1 MHFNK
6 RKYLAAI
13 LSMAFAMSLLLNS
26 FSVQT
31 FALDSLAEHE
41 GSAQEQEGEMSVP
54 AQDEASQPQAAAEDL
69 TEQDE
74 AQLQLKMQI
83 ADLLEQSAQV
93 GQMTEQELETIQ
105 EQIQAV
111 TVQPLAQQEEAEP
124 DLELETMLEQLAN
137 AQAAVEDMSMA
148 YQAQREGWLDQ
159 LPQTGKENSWR
170 YQNGERLE
178 QNAPAEIMT
187 LSLTEGVT
195 VFNSNGYWGID
206 VSHHQGEVNWE
217 AVKAAGID
225 FAVIRCGYGDDL
237 VSQDDRQW
245 HRNVSECERLGIP
258 YGVYL
263 YSYATDTNMAASEAA
278 HTLRLLEG
286 HNPDLP
292 VFYDMEENRQLVLG
306 VAGLAELARTYCD
319 TLVAAGYDVGVYA
332 SLNWWQYY
340 LTDPVFENWYR
351 WIAEW
356 RSSCTYTGRYEM
368 WQYTDCGTINGIN
381 SVVDMNYW
389 YAPLKD
395 VLEVQSGVYTISSAM
410 DDKKVLD
417 IKGLSQKDGAVLQ
430 VWNSGNKAHQQFI
443 VEHQGNGYYSIL
455 NLNSGKAL
463 DVKGKSKEPGAAV
476 QQWKYGGG
484 AHQLWYFE
492 DAGNGYCYIRSKDSG
507 MYLSLSGNK
516 ADNGTRIVMAKKS
529 SSNALKFKLNKVGN
543 PNPLQEGTYVIAS
556 AADTTK
562 VLDVHK
568 ASKGNGANIQL
579 YNYYGVKSQQFVL
592 KKQENGQ
599 YVITNV
605 NSGKALDVKSAS
617 KASGANVQQWSN
629 GNAAHQIWYLV
640 DAGDGTY
647 YIRNKNSGMYL
658 NAAGAAADNT
668 NINVTTFTGAETQKF
683 VIKKATDVNTVSS
696 GVYTI
701 SSAMNSKQVLDIKA
715 RSQTNG
721 AALQVWSN
729 GNGAHQQFIVE
740 YKGSGYYSI
749 LNVNSGKALD
759 VKGRSK
765 NPGAVVQQW
774 KYGSGAHQ
782 LWYFEDAGNGYF
794 YIRSKD
800 SGMYLSLSV
809 NKADNGTRIVMAKKS
824 SSNALK
830 FKLNKK

>member
-1 MHFNK
+1 
-6 RKYLAAI
+6 
-13 LSMAFAMSLLLNS
+13 
-26 FSVQT
+26 
-31 FALDSLAEHE
+31 
-41 GSAQEQEGEMSVP
+41 MSVP

-187 LSLTEGVT
+187 LSLTEGVN

-368 WQYTDCGTINGIN
+368 WQYTDCGTISGIN
-381 SVVDMNYW
+381 GVVDMNYW
-389 YAPLKD
+389 YEPIGVKEDGLYKD
-395 VLEVQSGVYTISSAM
+395 QITGEWHYYKDGKIARDYTGLVKYQSGSYYYVDKGVIDWGYTGIAQYNQGGYYYVKSGKLDWGYSGMASGCGM
-410 DDKKVLD
+410 TGYIAKGRLDTSKNGLIKVGSTWYNFE
-417 IKGLSQKDGAVLQ
+417 KGAVLQ
-430 VWNSGNKAHQQFI
+430 NYTGLVKYKSGSYYYVNKGIIDWGHTGIAQYN
-443 VEHQGNGYYSIL
+443 QGGYYYVK
-455 NLNSGKAL
+455 SGKL
-463 DVKGKSKEPGAAV
+463 DWS
-476 QQWKYGGG
+476 Y
-484 AHQLWYFE
+484 
-492 DAGNGYCYIRSKDSG
+492 SG
-507 MYLSLSGNK
+507 MATGCGMTAYIAKGRLDTSKNGLVKVSGVWYNFEKGVANTSHTGLAPYQSGSYYYVNK
-516 ADNGTRIVMAKKS
+516 GQLNYSYTGMATGYGLTGYVVNGRLDTSK
-529 SSNALKFKLNKVGN
+529 NGLLKVGN
-543 PNPLQEGTYVIAS
+543 DWYNFKKGLVDTQYTGLVRYQSGSYYYVNEG
-556 AADTTK
+556 
-562 VLDVHK
+562 VLDRSYTGITRYQQGGYYYVK
-568 ASKGNGANIQL
+568 NGKLDRSYTGLATGQGKTGYIVKGCLDSSK
-579 YNYYGVKSQQFVL
+579 
-592 KKQENGQ
+592 
-599 YVITNV
+599 
-605 NSGKALDVKSAS
+605 
-617 KASGANVQQWSN
+617 
-629 GNAAHQIWYLV
+629 
-640 DAGDGTY
+640 
-647 YIRNKNSGMYL
+647 
-658 NAAGAAADNT
+658 
-668 NINVTTFTGAETQKF
+668 
-683 VIKKATDVNTVSS
+683 
-696 GVYTI
+696 
-701 SSAMNSKQVLDIKA
+701 
-715 RSQTNG
+715 
-721 AALQVWSN
+721 
-729 GNGAHQQFIVE
+729 NGAHQINNTWYTFQN
-740 YKGSGYYSI
+740 GW
-749 LNVNSGKALD
+749 
-759 VKGRSK
+759 
-765 NPGAVVQQW
+765 VV
-774 KYGSGAHQ
+774 
-782 LWYFEDAGNGYF
+782 
-794 YIRSKD
+794 
-800 SGMYLSLSV
+800 
-809 NKADNGTRIVMAKKS
+809 
-824 SSNALK
+824 
-830 FKLNKK
+830 

>member
-83 ADLLEQSAQV
+83 ADLLEQTAQV
-93 GQMTEQELETIQ
+93 GQMTEQELATVQ

-111 TVQPLAQQEEAEP
+111 AVQPLAQQEEAEP
-124 DLELETMLEQLAN
+124 DLELETMMEQLAN

-263 YSYATDTNMAASEAA
+263 YSYATDASMAASEAA

-306 VAGLAELARTYCD
+306 ASGLAELARTYCD

-368 WQYTDCGTINGIN
+368 WQYTDCGTISGI
-381 SVVDMNYW
+381 SGVVDMNYW
-389 YAPLKD
+389 YEPIGVKEDGLYKD
-395 VLEVQSGVYTISSAM
+395 QITGEWHYYKDGKIARDYTGLVKYQSGSYYYVDKGVIDWGYTGIAQYNQGGYYYVKSGKLDWGYSGMASGCGM
-410 DDKKVLD
+410 TGYIAKGRLDTSKNGLIKVGSTWYNFE
-417 IKGLSQKDGAVLQ
+417 KGAVLQ
-430 VWNSGNKAHQQFI
+430 NYTGLVKYKSGSYYYVNKGIIDWGHTGIAQYN
-443 VEHQGNGYYSIL
+443 QGGYYYVK
-455 NLNSGKAL
+455 SGKL
-463 DVKGKSKEPGAAV
+463 DWS
-476 QQWKYGGG
+476 Y
-484 AHQLWYFE
+484 
-492 DAGNGYCYIRSKDSG
+492 SG
-507 MYLSLSGNK
+507 MATGCGMTAYIAKGRLDTSKNGLVKVSGVWYNFEKGVANTSHTGLAPYQSGSYYYVNK
-516 ADNGTRIVMAKKS
+516 GQLNYSYTGMATGYGLTGYVVNGRLDTSK
-529 SSNALKFKLNKVGN
+529 NGLLKVGN
-543 PNPLQEGTYVIAS
+543 DWYNFKKGLVDTQYTGLVRYQSGSYYYVNEG
-556 AADTTK
+556 
-562 VLDVHK
+562 VLDRSYTGITRYQQGGYYYVK
-568 ASKGNGANIQL
+568 NGKLDRSYTGLATGQGKTGYIVKGCLDSSK
-579 YNYYGVKSQQFVL
+579 
-592 KKQENGQ
+592 
-599 YVITNV
+599 
-605 NSGKALDVKSAS
+605 
-617 KASGANVQQWSN
+617 
-629 GNAAHQIWYLV
+629 
-640 DAGDGTY
+640 
-647 YIRNKNSGMYL
+647 
-658 NAAGAAADNT
+658 
-668 NINVTTFTGAETQKF
+668 
-683 VIKKATDVNTVSS
+683 
-696 GVYTI
+696 
-701 SSAMNSKQVLDIKA
+701 
-715 RSQTNG
+715 
-721 AALQVWSN
+721 
-729 GNGAHQQFIVE
+729 NGAHQINNTWYTFQN
-740 YKGSGYYSI
+740 GW
-749 LNVNSGKALD
+749 
-759 VKGRSK
+759 
-765 NPGAVVQQW
+765 VV
-774 KYGSGAHQ
+774 
-782 LWYFEDAGNGYF
+782 
-794 YIRSKD
+794 
-800 SGMYLSLSV
+800 
-809 NKADNGTRIVMAKKS
+809 
-824 SSNALK
+824 
-830 FKLNKK
+830 

>member
-93 GQMTEQELETIQ
+93 GQMTEQELETVQ

-137 AQAAVEDMSMA
+137 AQAAVEDMTMA

-187 LSLTEGVT
+187 LSLTEGVN

-263 YSYATDTNMAASEAA
+263 YSYATDASMAASEAA

-306 VAGLAELARTYCD
+306 PAGLAELARTYCD
-319 TLVAAGYDVGVYA
+319 ILVAAGYDVGVYA

-368 WQYTDCGTINGIN
+368 WQYTDCGTISGIN
-381 SVVDMNYW
+381 GVVDMNYW
-389 YAPLKD
+389 YEPIGVKEDGLYKD
-395 VLEVQSGVYTISSAM
+395 QITGEWHYYKDGKIARDYTGLVKYQSGSYYYVDKGVIDWGYTGIAQYNQGGYYYVKSGKLDWGYSGMASGCGM
-410 DDKKVLD
+410 TGYIAKGRLDTSKNGLIKVGSTWYNFE
-417 IKGLSQKDGAVLQ
+417 KGAVLQ
-430 VWNSGNKAHQQFI
+430 NYTGLVKYKSGSYYYVNKGIIDWGHTGIAQYN
-443 VEHQGNGYYSIL
+443 QGGYYYIK
-455 NLNSGKAL
+455 SGKL
-463 DVKGKSKEPGAAV
+463 DWS
-476 QQWKYGGG
+476 Y
-484 AHQLWYFE
+484 
-492 DAGNGYCYIRSKDSG
+492 SG
-507 MYLSLSGNK
+507 MATGCGMTAYIAKGRLDTSKNGLVKVSGVWYNFEKGVANTSHTGLAPYQSGSYYYVNK
-516 ADNGTRIVMAKKS
+516 GQLNYSYTGMATGYGLTGYVVNGRLDTSK
-529 SSNALKFKLNKVGN
+529 NGLLKVGN
-543 PNPLQEGTYVIAS
+543 DWYNFKKGLVDTQYTGLVRYQSGSYYYVNEG
-556 AADTTK
+556 
-562 VLDVHK
+562 VLDRSYTGITRYQQGGYYYVK
-568 ASKGNGANIQL
+568 NGKLDRSYTGLATGQGKTGYIVKGCLDSSK
-579 YNYYGVKSQQFVL
+579 
-592 KKQENGQ
+592 
-599 YVITNV
+599 
-605 NSGKALDVKSAS
+605 
-617 KASGANVQQWSN
+617 
-629 GNAAHQIWYLV
+629 
-640 DAGDGTY
+640 
-647 YIRNKNSGMYL
+647 
-658 NAAGAAADNT
+658 
-668 NINVTTFTGAETQKF
+668 
-683 VIKKATDVNTVSS
+683 
-696 GVYTI
+696 
-701 SSAMNSKQVLDIKA
+701 
-715 RSQTNG
+715 
-721 AALQVWSN
+721 
-729 GNGAHQQFIVE
+729 NGAHQINNTWYTFQN
-740 YKGSGYYSI
+740 GW
-749 LNVNSGKALD
+749 
-759 VKGRSK
+759 
-765 NPGAVVQQW
+765 VV
-774 KYGSGAHQ
+774 
-782 LWYFEDAGNGYF
+782 
-794 YIRSKD
+794 
-800 SGMYLSLSV
+800 
-809 NKADNGTRIVMAKKS
+809 
-824 SSNALK
+824 
-830 FKLNKK
+830 

>member
-93 GQMTEQELETIQ
+93 GQMTEQELETVQ

-263 YSYATDTNMAASEAA
+263 YSYATDASMAASEAA

-306 VAGLAELARTYCD
+306 ASGLAELARTYCD

-368 WQYTDCGTINGIN
+368 WQYTDCGTISGIN
-381 SVVDMNYW
+381 GVVDMNYW
-389 YAPLKD
+389 YEPIGVKEDGLYKD
-395 VLEVQSGVYTISSAM
+395 QITGEWHYYKDGKIARDYTGLVKYQSGSYYYVDKGVIDWGYTGIAQYNQGGYYYVKSGKLDWGYRGMASGCGMTGYIAKGRL
-410 DDKKVLD
+410 DTSKNGLIKVGSTWYNFE
-417 IKGLSQKDGAVLQ
+417 KGAVLQ
-430 VWNSGNKAHQQFI
+430 NYTGLVKYKSGSYYYVNKGIIDWGYTGIAQYN
-443 VEHQGNGYYSIL
+443 QGGYYYVK
-455 NLNSGKAL
+455 SGKL
-463 DVKGKSKEPGAAV
+463 DWS
-476 QQWKYGGG
+476 Y
-484 AHQLWYFE
+484 
-492 DAGNGYCYIRSKDSG
+492 SG
-507 MYLSLSGNK
+507 MATGCGMTAYIAKGRLDTSKNGLVKVSGVWYNFEKGVANTSHTGLAPYQSGSYYYVNK
-516 ADNGTRIVMAKKS
+516 GQLNYSYTGMATGYGLTGYVVNGRLDTSK
-529 SSNALKFKLNKVGN
+529 NGLLKVGN
-543 PNPLQEGTYVIAS
+543 DWYNFKKGLVDTQYTGLVRYQSGSYYYVNEG
-556 AADTTK
+556 
-562 VLDVHK
+562 VLDRSYTGITRYQQGGYYYVK
-568 ASKGNGANIQL
+568 NGKLDRSYTGLATGQGKTGYIVKGCLDSSK
-579 YNYYGVKSQQFVL
+579 
-592 KKQENGQ
+592 
-599 YVITNV
+599 
-605 NSGKALDVKSAS
+605 
-617 KASGANVQQWSN
+617 
-629 GNAAHQIWYLV
+629 
-640 DAGDGTY
+640 
-647 YIRNKNSGMYL
+647 
-658 NAAGAAADNT
+658 
-668 NINVTTFTGAETQKF
+668 
-683 VIKKATDVNTVSS
+683 
-696 GVYTI
+696 
-701 SSAMNSKQVLDIKA
+701 
-715 RSQTNG
+715 
-721 AALQVWSN
+721 
-729 GNGAHQQFIVE
+729 NGAHQINNTWYTFQN
-740 YKGSGYYSI
+740 GW
-749 LNVNSGKALD
+749 
-759 VKGRSK
+759 
-765 NPGAVVQQW
+765 VV
-774 KYGSGAHQ
+774 
-782 LWYFEDAGNGYF
+782 
-794 YIRSKD
+794 
-800 SGMYLSLSV
+800 
-809 NKADNGTRIVMAKKS
+809 
-824 SSNALK
+824 
-830 FKLNKK
+830 

>member
-263 YSYATDTNMAASEAA
+263 YSYATDASMAASEAA

-306 VAGLAELARTYCD
+306 ASGLAELARTYCD

-368 WQYTDCGTINGIN
+368 WQYTDCGTINGI
-381 SVVDMNYW
+381 SGVVDMNYW
-389 YAPLKD
+389 YEPIGVKEDGLYKD
-395 VLEVQSGVYTISSAM
+395 QITGEWHYYKDGKIARDYTGLVKYQSGSYYYVDKGVIDWGYTGIAQYNQGGYYYVKSGKLDWGYSGMASGCGM
-410 DDKKVLD
+410 TGYIAKGRLDTSKNGLIKVGSTWYNFE
-417 IKGLSQKDGAVLQ
+417 KGAVLQ
-430 VWNSGNKAHQQFI
+430 NYTGLVKYKSGSYYYVNKGIIDWGHTGIAQYN
-443 VEHQGNGYYSIL
+443 QGGYYYVK
-455 NLNSGKAL
+455 SGKL
-463 DVKGKSKEPGAAV
+463 DWS
-476 QQWKYGGG
+476 Y
-484 AHQLWYFE
+484 
-492 DAGNGYCYIRSKDSG
+492 SG
-507 MYLSLSGNK
+507 MATGCGMTAYIAKGRLDTSKNGLVKVSGVWYNFEKGVANTSHTGLAPYQSGSYYYVNK
-516 ADNGTRIVMAKKS
+516 GQLNYSYTGMATGYGLTGYVVNGRLDTSK
-529 SSNALKFKLNKVGN
+529 NGLLKVGN
-543 PNPLQEGTYVIAS
+543 DWYNFKKGLVDTQYTGLVRYQSGSYYYVNEG
-556 AADTTK
+556 
-562 VLDVHK
+562 VLDRSYTGITRYQQGGYYYVK
-568 ASKGNGANIQL
+568 NGKLDRSYTGLATGQGKTGYIVKGCLDSSK
-579 YNYYGVKSQQFVL
+579 
-592 KKQENGQ
+592 
-599 YVITNV
+599 
-605 NSGKALDVKSAS
+605 
-617 KASGANVQQWSN
+617 
-629 GNAAHQIWYLV
+629 
-640 DAGDGTY
+640 
-647 YIRNKNSGMYL
+647 
-658 NAAGAAADNT
+658 
-668 NINVTTFTGAETQKF
+668 
-683 VIKKATDVNTVSS
+683 
-696 GVYTI
+696 
-701 SSAMNSKQVLDIKA
+701 
-715 RSQTNG
+715 
-721 AALQVWSN
+721 
-729 GNGAHQQFIVE
+729 NGAHQINNTWYTFQN
-740 YKGSGYYSI
+740 GW
-749 LNVNSGKALD
+749 
-759 VKGRSK
+759 
-765 NPGAVVQQW
+765 VV
-774 KYGSGAHQ
+774 
-782 LWYFEDAGNGYF
+782 
-794 YIRSKD
+794 
-800 SGMYLSLSV
+800 
-809 NKADNGTRIVMAKKS
+809 
-824 SSNALK
+824 
-830 FKLNKK
+830 

>member
-263 YSYATDTNMAASEAA
+263 YSYATDASMAASEAA

-306 VAGLAELARTYCD
+306 ASGLAELARTYCD

-368 WQYTDCGTINGIN
+368 WQYTDCGTISGI
-381 SVVDMNYW
+381 SGVVDMNYW
-389 YAPLKD
+389 YEPIGVKEDGLYKD
-395 VLEVQSGVYTISSAM
+395 QITGEWHYYKDGKIARDYTGLVKYQSGSYYYVDKGVIDWGYTGIAQYNQGGYYYVKSGKLDWGYSGMASGCGM
-410 DDKKVLD
+410 TGYIAKGRLDTSKNGLIKVGSTWYNFE
-417 IKGLSQKDGAVLQ
+417 KGAVLQ
-430 VWNSGNKAHQQFI
+430 NYTGLVKYKSGSYYYVNKGIIDWGHTGIAQYN
-443 VEHQGNGYYSIL
+443 QGGYYYVK
-455 NLNSGKAL
+455 SGKL
-463 DVKGKSKEPGAAV
+463 DWS
-476 QQWKYGGG
+476 Y
-484 AHQLWYFE
+484 
-492 DAGNGYCYIRSKDSG
+492 SG
-507 MYLSLSGNK
+507 MATGCGMTAYIAKGRLDTSKNGLVKVSGVWYNFEKGVANTSHTGLAPYQSGSYYYVNK
-516 ADNGTRIVMAKKS
+516 GQLNYSYTGMATGYGLTGYVVNGRLDTSK
-529 SSNALKFKLNKVGN
+529 NGLLKVGN
-543 PNPLQEGTYVIAS
+543 DWYNFKKGLVDTQYTGLVRYQSGSYYYVNEG
-556 AADTTK
+556 
-562 VLDVHK
+562 VLDRSYTGITRYQQGGYYYVK
-568 ASKGNGANIQL
+568 NGKLDRSYTGLATGQGKTGYIVKGCLDSSK
-579 YNYYGVKSQQFVL
+579 
-592 KKQENGQ
+592 
-599 YVITNV
+599 
-605 NSGKALDVKSAS
+605 
-617 KASGANVQQWSN
+617 
-629 GNAAHQIWYLV
+629 
-640 DAGDGTY
+640 
-647 YIRNKNSGMYL
+647 
-658 NAAGAAADNT
+658 
-668 NINVTTFTGAETQKF
+668 
-683 VIKKATDVNTVSS
+683 
-696 GVYTI
+696 
-701 SSAMNSKQVLDIKA
+701 
-715 RSQTNG
+715 
-721 AALQVWSN
+721 
-729 GNGAHQQFIVE
+729 NGAHQINNTWYTFQN
-740 YKGSGYYSI
+740 GW
-749 LNVNSGKALD
+749 
-759 VKGRSK
+759 
-765 NPGAVVQQW
+765 VV
-774 KYGSGAHQ
+774 
-782 LWYFEDAGNGYF
+782 
-794 YIRSKD
+794 
-800 SGMYLSLSV
+800 
-809 NKADNGTRIVMAKKS
+809 
-824 SSNALK
+824 
-830 FKLNKK
+830 

>member
-93 GQMTEQELETIQ
+93 GQMTEQELETVQ

-306 VAGLAELARTYCD
+306 ASGLAELARTYCD

-340 LTDPVFENWYR
+340 LTDSVFENWHR
-351 WIAEW
+351 WVAEW

-381 SVVDMNYW
+381 GYVDMNYW
-389 YAPLKD
+389 YGTAPQEFIKD
-395 VLEVQSGVYTISSAM
+395 GLYYDSSDNLWHYYKRGEGRVDYTGLAQAPSGRWCYVKNGVVDWSHTGLVQAPSGRWCYVKNGVVDWSHTGLVQAPSGRWCYVTDGVVNWSYTGLVWSFVTERWCYVSGGIVDWSYTGLATAPSGRLCYVANGVVDWSYTGLVWSAATEQWCYVVSGAVDWSYTGLATAPSGRWCYVENGVINWNYTGFHETKDGENYYVKNGVWQKDYLGLVWFDDKGKWLFIQGGKWDTEFEGLVKAPSGRLCYVNEGVIDWMYNGQAQTISG
-410 DDKKVLD
+410 D
-417 IKGLSQKDGAVLQ
+417 
-430 VWNSGNKAHQQFI
+430 
-443 VEHQGNGYYSIL
+443 
-455 NLNSGKAL
+455 
-463 DVKGKSKEPGAAV
+463 
-476 QQWKYGGG
+476 
-484 AHQLWYFE
+484 WY
-492 DAGNGYCYIRSKDSG
+492 
-507 MYLSLSGNK
+507 M
-516 ADNGTRIVMAKKS
+516 V
-529 SSNALKFKLNKVGN
+529 
-543 PNPLQEGTYVIAS
+543 
-556 AADTTK
+556 
-562 VLDVHK
+562 
-568 ASKGNGANIQL
+568 
-579 YNYYGVKSQQFVL
+579 
-592 KKQENGQ
+592 ENG
-599 YVITNV
+599 V
-605 NSGKALDVKSAS
+605 
-617 KASGANVQQWSN
+617 
-629 GNAAHQIWYLV
+629 
-640 DAGDGTY
+640 
-647 YIRNKNSGMYL
+647 
-658 NAAGAAADNT
+658 
-668 NINVTTFTGAETQKF
+668 
-683 VIKKATDVNTVSS
+683 ATE
-696 GVYTI
+696 
-701 SSAMNSKQVLDIKA
+701 K
-715 RSQTNG
+715 
-721 AALQVWSN
+721 
-729 GNGAHQQFIVE
+729 VE
-740 YKGSGYYSI
+740 
-749 LNVNSGKALD
+749 A
-759 VKGRSK
+759 
-765 NPGAVVQQW
+765 
-774 KYGSGAHQ
+774 
-782 LWYFEDAGNGYF
+782 
-794 YIRSKD
+794 
-800 SGMYLSLSV
+800 
-809 NKADNGTRIVMAKKS
+809 
-824 SSNALK
+824 
-830 FKLNKK
+830 

>member
-217 AVKAAGID
+217 AIKAAGID

-263 YSYATDTNMAASEAA
+263 YSYATDASMAASEAA

-356 RSSCTYTGRYEM
+356 RSSCTYTGRYEV
-368 WQYTDCGTINGIN
+368 WQYTDCGTIDGITGL
-381 SVVDMNYW
+381 VDMNYLYSDLPGEQNGLFKNPIDGNW
-389 YAPLKD
+389 YYYKNGKMDTSYTGMVAFGKD
-395 VLEVQSGVYTISSAM
+395 WFYVKNG
-410 DDKKVLD
+410 VLD
-417 IKGLSQKDGAVLQ
+417 RKYTGLVQQDKEWWYVEKGE
-430 VWNSGNKAHQQFI
+430 WNKAYTGLAACNNR
-443 VEHQGNGYYSIL
+443 QGYVRKGYLY
-455 NLNSGKAL
+455 
-463 DVKGKSKEPGAAV
+463 
-476 QQWKYGGG
+476 
-484 AHQLWYFE
+484 
-492 DAGNGYCYIRSKDSG
+492 
-507 MYLSLSGNK
+507 
-516 ADNGTRIVMAKKS
+516 T
-529 SSNALKFKLNKVGN
+529 
-543 PNPLQEGTYVIAS
+543 
-556 AADTTK
+556 
-562 VLDVHK
+562 
-568 ASKGNGANIQL
+568 KGNGLTKINSVW
-579 YNYYGVKSQQFVL
+579 YYLKDGWVRQDYTGMVALGEDWFYVKNGMLDRSYTGLGPNENDLWYIKKGQWLSDFTGSL
-592 KKQENGQ
+592 KIEDE
-599 YVITNV
+599 I
-605 NSGKALDVKSAS
+605 
-617 KASGANVQQWSN
+617 
-629 GNAAHQIWYLV
+629 
-640 DAGDGTY
+640 Y
-647 YIRNKNSGMYL
+647 YIEKG
-658 NAAGAAADNT
+658 
-668 NINVTTFTGAETQKF
+668 V
-683 VIKKATDVNTVSS
+683 VIS
-696 GVYTI
+696 
-701 SSAMNSKQVLDIKA
+701 
-715 RSQTNG
+715 R
-721 AALQVWSN
+721 
-729 GNGAHQQFIVE
+729 
-740 YKGSGYYSI
+740 
-749 LNVNSGKALD
+749 
-759 VKGRSK
+759 
-765 NPGAVVQQW
+765 
-774 KYGSGAHQ
+774 
-782 LWYFEDAGNGYF
+782 
-794 YIRSKD
+794 
-800 SGMYLSLSV
+800 
-809 NKADNGTRIVMAKKS
+809 
-824 SSNALK
+824 
-830 FKLNKK
+830 

>member
-13 LSMAFAMSLLLNS
+13 LSMVFSMSLLLNS
-26 FSVQT
+26 FSIQA

-83 ADLLEQSAQV
+83 ADLLEQTAQV
-93 GQMTEQELETIQ
+93 GQMTEQELATVQ

-111 TVQPLAQQEEAEP
+111 AVQPLAQQEEAEP

-306 VAGLAELARTYCD
+306 ASGLAELARIYCD
-319 TLVAAGYDVGVYA
+319 TVAAAGYDVGVYA

-389 YAPLKD
+389 YEPIGVKEDGLYKD
-395 VLEVQSGVYTISSAM
+395 QITGEWHYYKDGKIARDYTGLVKYQSGSYYYVDKGVIDWGYTGIAQYNQGGYYYVKSGKLDWGYSGMASGCGM
-410 DDKKVLD
+410 TGYIAKGRLDTSKNGLIKVGSTWYNFE
-417 IKGLSQKDGAVLQ
+417 KGAVLQ
-430 VWNSGNKAHQQFI
+430 NYTGLVKYKSGSYYYVNKGIIDWGHTGIAQYN
-443 VEHQGNGYYSIL
+443 QGGYYYVK
-455 NLNSGKAL
+455 SGKL
-463 DVKGKSKEPGAAV
+463 DWS
-476 QQWKYGGG
+476 Y
-484 AHQLWYFE
+484 
-492 DAGNGYCYIRSKDSG
+492 SG
-507 MYLSLSGNK
+507 MATGCGMTAYIAKGRLDTSKNGLVKVSGVWYNFEKGVANTSHTGLAPYQSGSYYYVNK
-516 ADNGTRIVMAKKS
+516 GQLNYSYTGMATGYGLTGYVVNGRLDTSK
-529 SSNALKFKLNKVGN
+529 NGLLKVGN
-543 PNPLQEGTYVIAS
+543 DWYNFKKGLVDTQYTGLVRYQSGSYYYVNEG
-556 AADTTK
+556 
-562 VLDVHK
+562 VLDRSYTGITRYQQGGYYYVK
-568 ASKGNGANIQL
+568 NGKLDRSYTGLATGQGKTGYIVKGCLDSSK
-579 YNYYGVKSQQFVL
+579 
-592 KKQENGQ
+592 
-599 YVITNV
+599 
-605 NSGKALDVKSAS
+605 
-617 KASGANVQQWSN
+617 
-629 GNAAHQIWYLV
+629 
-640 DAGDGTY
+640 
-647 YIRNKNSGMYL
+647 
-658 NAAGAAADNT
+658 
-668 NINVTTFTGAETQKF
+668 
-683 VIKKATDVNTVSS
+683 
-696 GVYTI
+696 
-701 SSAMNSKQVLDIKA
+701 
-715 RSQTNG
+715 
-721 AALQVWSN
+721 
-729 GNGAHQQFIVE
+729 NGAHQINNTWHTFQN
-740 YKGSGYYSI
+740 GW
-749 LNVNSGKALD
+749 
-759 VKGRSK
+759 
-765 NPGAVVQQW
+765 VV
-774 KYGSGAHQ
+774 
-782 LWYFEDAGNGYF
+782 
-794 YIRSKD
+794 
-800 SGMYLSLSV
+800 
-809 NKADNGTRIVMAKKS
+809 
-824 SSNALK
+824 
-830 FKLNKK
+830 

>member
-187 LSLTEGVT
+187 LSLTEGVN

-368 WQYTDCGTINGIN
+368 WQYTDCGTISGIN
-381 SVVDMNYW
+381 GVVDMNYW
-389 YAPLKD
+389 YEPIGVKEDGLYKD
-395 VLEVQSGVYTISSAM
+395 QITGEWHYYKDGKIARDYTGLVKYQSGSYYYVDKGVIDWGYTGIAQYNQGGYYYVKSGKLDWGYSGMASGCGM
-410 DDKKVLD
+410 TGYIAKGRLDTSKNGLIKVGSTWYNFE
-417 IKGLSQKDGAVLQ
+417 KGAVLQ
-430 VWNSGNKAHQQFI
+430 NYTGLVKYKSGSYYYVNKGIIDWGHTGIAQYN
-443 VEHQGNGYYSIL
+443 QGGYYYVK
-455 NLNSGKAL
+455 SGKL
-463 DVKGKSKEPGAAV
+463 DWS
-476 QQWKYGGG
+476 Y
-484 AHQLWYFE
+484 
-492 DAGNGYCYIRSKDSG
+492 SG
-507 MYLSLSGNK
+507 MATGCGMTAYIAKGRLDTSKNGLVKVSGVWYNFEKGVANTSHTGLAPYQSGSYYYVNK
-516 ADNGTRIVMAKKS
+516 GQLNYSYTGMATGYGLTGYVVNGRLDTSK
-529 SSNALKFKLNKVGN
+529 NGLLKVGN
-543 PNPLQEGTYVIAS
+543 DWYNFKKGLVDTQYTGLVRYQSGSYYYVNEG
-556 AADTTK
+556 
-562 VLDVHK
+562 VLDRSYTGITRYQQGGYYYVK
-568 ASKGNGANIQL
+568 NGKLDRSYTGLATGQGKTGYIVKGCLDSSK
-579 YNYYGVKSQQFVL
+579 
-592 KKQENGQ
+592 
-599 YVITNV
+599 
-605 NSGKALDVKSAS
+605 
-617 KASGANVQQWSN
+617 
-629 GNAAHQIWYLV
+629 
-640 DAGDGTY
+640 
-647 YIRNKNSGMYL
+647 
-658 NAAGAAADNT
+658 
-668 NINVTTFTGAETQKF
+668 
-683 VIKKATDVNTVSS
+683 
-696 GVYTI
+696 
-701 SSAMNSKQVLDIKA
+701 
-715 RSQTNG
+715 
-721 AALQVWSN
+721 
-729 GNGAHQQFIVE
+729 NGAHQINNTWYTFQN
-740 YKGSGYYSI
+740 GW
-749 LNVNSGKALD
+749 
-759 VKGRSK
+759 
-765 NPGAVVQQW
+765 VV
-774 KYGSGAHQ
+774 
-782 LWYFEDAGNGYF
+782 
-794 YIRSKD
+794 
-800 SGMYLSLSV
+800 
-809 NKADNGTRIVMAKKS
+809 
-824 SSNALK
+824 
-830 FKLNKK
+830 

>member
-93 GQMTEQELETIQ
+93 GQMTEQELETVQ

-306 VAGLAELARTYCD
+306 ASGLAELARTYCD

-368 WQYTDCGTINGIN
+368 WQYTDCGTISGI
-381 SVVDMNYW
+381 SGVVDMNYW
-389 YAPLKD
+389 YEPIGVKEDGLYKD
-395 VLEVQSGVYTISSAM
+395 QITGEWHYYKDGKIARDYTGLVKYQSGSYYYVDKGVIDWGYTGIAQYNQGGYYYVKSGKLDWGYSGMASGCGM
-410 DDKKVLD
+410 TGYIAKGRLDTSKNGLIKVGSTWYNFE
-417 IKGLSQKDGAVLQ
+417 KGAVLQ
-430 VWNSGNKAHQQFI
+430 NYTGLVKYKSGSYYYVNKGIIDWGHTGIAQYN
-443 VEHQGNGYYSIL
+443 QGGYYYVK
-455 NLNSGKAL
+455 SGKL
-463 DVKGKSKEPGAAV
+463 DWS
-476 QQWKYGGG
+476 Y
-484 AHQLWYFE
+484 
-492 DAGNGYCYIRSKDSG
+492 SG
-507 MYLSLSGNK
+507 MATGCGMTAYIAKGRLDTSKNGLVKVSGVWYNFEKGVANTSHTGLAPYQSGSYYYVNK
-516 ADNGTRIVMAKKS
+516 GQLNYSYTGMATGYGLTGYVVNGRLDTSK
-529 SSNALKFKLNKVGN
+529 NGLLKVGN
-543 PNPLQEGTYVIAS
+543 DWYNFKKGLVDTQYTGLVRYQSGSYYYVNEG
-556 AADTTK
+556 
-562 VLDVHK
+562 VLDRSYTGITRYQQGGYYYVK
-568 ASKGNGANIQL
+568 NGKLDRSYTGLATGQGKTGYIVKGCLDSSK
-579 YNYYGVKSQQFVL
+579 
-592 KKQENGQ
+592 
-599 YVITNV
+599 
-605 NSGKALDVKSAS
+605 
-617 KASGANVQQWSN
+617 
-629 GNAAHQIWYLV
+629 
-640 DAGDGTY
+640 
-647 YIRNKNSGMYL
+647 
-658 NAAGAAADNT
+658 
-668 NINVTTFTGAETQKF
+668 
-683 VIKKATDVNTVSS
+683 
-696 GVYTI
+696 
-701 SSAMNSKQVLDIKA
+701 
-715 RSQTNG
+715 
-721 AALQVWSN
+721 
-729 GNGAHQQFIVE
+729 NGAHQINNTWHTFQN
-740 YKGSGYYSI
+740 GW
-749 LNVNSGKALD
+749 
-759 VKGRSK
+759 
-765 NPGAVVQQW
+765 VV
-774 KYGSGAHQ
+774 
-782 LWYFEDAGNGYF
+782 
-794 YIRSKD
+794 
-800 SGMYLSLSV
+800 
-809 NKADNGTRIVMAKKS
+809 
-824 SSNALK
+824 
-830 FKLNKK
+830 

>member
-83 ADLLEQSAQV
+83 ADLLEQTAQV
-93 GQMTEQELETIQ
+93 GQMTEQELATVQ

-111 TVQPLAQQEEAEP
+111 AVQPLAQQEEAEP
-124 DLELETMLEQLAN
+124 DLELETMMEQLAN

-263 YSYATDTNMAASEAA
+263 YSYATDASMAASEAA

-306 VAGLAELARTYCD
+306 ASGLAELARTYCD

-368 WQYTDCGTINGIN
+368 WQYTDCGTISGI
-381 SVVDMNYW
+381 SGVVDMNYW
-389 YAPLKD
+389 YEPIGVKEDGLYKD
-395 VLEVQSGVYTISSAM
+395 QITGEWHYYKDGKIARDYTGLVKYQSGSYYYVDKGVIDWGYTGIAQYNQGGYYYVKSGKLDWGYSGMASGCGM
-410 DDKKVLD
+410 TGYIAKGRLDTSKNGLIKVGSTWYNFE
-417 IKGLSQKDGAVLQ
+417 KGAVLQ
-430 VWNSGNKAHQQFI
+430 NYTGLVKYKSGSYYYVNKGIIDWGYTGIAQYN
-443 VEHQGNGYYSIL
+443 QGGYYYVK
-455 NLNSGKAL
+455 SGKL
-463 DVKGKSKEPGAAV
+463 DWS
-476 QQWKYGGG
+476 Y
-484 AHQLWYFE
+484 
-492 DAGNGYCYIRSKDSG
+492 SG
-507 MYLSLSGNK
+507 MATGCGMTAYIAKGRLDTSKNGLVKVSGVWYNFEKGVANTSHTGLAPYQSGSYYYVNK
-516 ADNGTRIVMAKKS
+516 GQLNYSYTGMATGYGLTGYVVNGRLDTSK
-529 SSNALKFKLNKVGN
+529 NGLLKVGN
-543 PNPLQEGTYVIAS
+543 DWYNFKKGLVDTQYTGLVRYQSGSYYYVNEG
-556 AADTTK
+556 
-562 VLDVHK
+562 VLDRSYTGITRYQQGGYYYVK
-568 ASKGNGANIQL
+568 NGKLDRSYTGLATGQGKTGYIVKGCLDSSK
-579 YNYYGVKSQQFVL
+579 
-592 KKQENGQ
+592 
-599 YVITNV
+599 
-605 NSGKALDVKSAS
+605 
-617 KASGANVQQWSN
+617 
-629 GNAAHQIWYLV
+629 
-640 DAGDGTY
+640 
-647 YIRNKNSGMYL
+647 
-658 NAAGAAADNT
+658 
-668 NINVTTFTGAETQKF
+668 
-683 VIKKATDVNTVSS
+683 
-696 GVYTI
+696 
-701 SSAMNSKQVLDIKA
+701 
-715 RSQTNG
+715 
-721 AALQVWSN
+721 
-729 GNGAHQQFIVE
+729 NGAHQINNTWYTFQN
-740 YKGSGYYSI
+740 GW
-749 LNVNSGKALD
+749 
-759 VKGRSK
+759 
-765 NPGAVVQQW
+765 VV
-774 KYGSGAHQ
+774 
-782 LWYFEDAGNGYF
+782 
-794 YIRSKD
+794 
-800 SGMYLSLSV
+800 
-809 NKADNGTRIVMAKKS
+809 
-824 SSNALK
+824 
-830 FKLNKK
+830 